1 MNASDS
7 EQIFAT
13 QLIKVRYAD
22 KAASS
27 TCLCQPPHAKLTAY
41 IDCLFL
47 RWVCYKKV
55 QHGDKF
61 WEELFM
67 TSKTSGPTPPDN
79 LMPQRSSTPEVN
91 KVTAGDITASLR
103 AGLSDFLARPVMS
116 GFFGLFYAV
125 FGILFVWILVWLEK
139 LWMIIP
145 AAIGFPLVAPF
156 AAAGLYEMSRRL
168 QRAESF
174 GWSEILTVMVD
185 QRKRQ
190 MGWMA
195 FVTLFV
201 LWIWFYQFRTVMV
214 IVLQDSSFSD
224 LDGFFNVAF
233 FTAAGWTFL
242 AIGTCVGALLS
253 AILFS
258 VTVVAMPMLLDR
270 EVDFVS
276 AMLTSIRVVTENPV
290 VMLSWAAIISVTM
303 LLSLAPAFL
312 GLIFTLPILGH
323 TTWHLYQ
330 RAVPPAEG

>member
-1 MNASDS
+1 
-7 EQIFAT
+7 
-13 QLIKVRYAD
+13 
-22 KAASS
+22 
-27 TCLCQPPHAKLTAY
+27 
-41 IDCLFL
+41 
-47 RWVCYKKV
+47 
-55 QHGDKF
+55 
-61 WEELFM
+61 M
-67 TSKTSGPTPPDN
+67 TSKTAGSTPPNN
-79 LMPQRSSTPEVN
+79 LTPQHQSIPKVK
-91 KVTAGDITASLR
+91 KVTADDITASLK
-103 AGLSDFLARPVMS
+103 AGFSDFLARPVMS
-116 GFFGLFYAV
+116 GFFGLFCAV
-125 FGILFVWILVWLEK
+125 FGILFVWCLFWLGK
-139 LWMIIP
+139 IWMAIP

-168 QRAESF
+168 QKGENF
-174 GWSEILTVMVD
+174 GWSEILTVMAN
-185 QRKRQ
+185 QRKRE

-195 FVTLFV
+195 FVTLFI

-270 EVDFVS
+270 EIDFVS
-276 AMLTSIRVVTENPV
+276 AMLTSIRVVMENKV
-290 VMLSWAAIISVTM
+290 VMLTWASIISVTV
-303 LLSLAPAFL
+303 LLSLVPAFL

-330 RAVPPAEG
+330 RAVPPAKG